1 MKGKGGNTM
10 KKSLSLLLSIIVVF
24 LSLTPLTSSAQQVQK
39 DKLPALSINS
49 SVKITDELV
58 DNYIDDEYSYIASF
72 KAPQSKIY
80 EFNIDSRL
88 FYPDTFQ
95 YESLSL
101 FIDVLKDNGV
111 VVSSNYFSK
120 TNPFAC
126 AKLTKGETYYVAFSG
141 ESIKSIKESWH
152 NYRDLSY
159 SDNLTVKEH
168 THSIKKATSPA
179 YFHYNP
185 DLLDSPPDK
194 PCYVDGKYYEC
205 CTRCFYYH
213 KTLKEYSSPKTIILS
228 KKNFTY
234 DGKVKKPTVTVKD
247 KKGNVVSSKYYDVH
261 YYDYKNG
268 YGSKKTNFKDV
279 GVYYVSMVAHNGAY
293 DGSLTTKYR
302 INPKSTSLK
311 SLKKT
316 SNGIKVSWN
325 KQATQTT
332 GYQIQYSTNKSF
344 KNAKLVIVPNN
355 KTLSKQIIGLKKG
368 KRYYV
373 RVRTYKTVYDNKMRN
388 CVSSWSNY
396 RYITLK

>member
-1 MKGKGGNTM
+1 M
-10 KKSLSLLLSIIVVF
+10 KKSLSLLLSIIIVF
-24 LSLTPLTSSAQQVQK
+24 LSLTPLTSLAQQVQK
-39 DKLPALSINS
+39 DKLPALTINS

-58 DNYIDDEYSYIASF
+58 DNNIDDEYAYFASF
-72 KAPQSKIY
+72 TAPQSKIY

-101 FIDVLKDNGV
+101 FLYILKDNGA
-111 VVSSNYFSK
+111 VVSLNYFSK
-120 TNPFAC
+120 TNPFVC

-168 THSIKKATSPA
+168 THSIKRGVRQA
-179 YFHYNP
+179 YFRYDP

-194 PCYVDGKYYEC
+194 PCYVDGHVYDYCTKCYY
-205 CTRCFYYH
+205 YN
-213 KTLKEYSSPKTIILS
+213 KTIEVITSPKKIILS
-228 KKNFTY
+228 KQSYTY
-234 DGKVKKPTVTVKD
+234 DGKVKKPSVTIKD

-279 GVYYVSMVAHNGAY
+279 GVYYVSMVAHNGTY

-355 KTLSKQIIGLKKG
+355 KTLSKQINGLKKG

-373 RVRTYKTVYDNKMRN
+373 RIRTYKTVYDNVYDNKERN
-388 CVSSWSNY
+388 CVSSWSGY
-396 RYITLK
+396 RYITL